1 MPHLLKV
8 MSYTFA
14 LIASTLPFY
23 AQAET
28 DSTSGH
34 SLTLAIGEEPSEGF
48 DPLLGWSHGSTLL
61 LHSALLKQNA
71 DMDWENFLT

>member
-1 MPHLLKV
+1 

-14 LIASTLPFY
+14 LIANTLPFY

-48 DPLLGWSHGSTLL
+48 DPLLGWSHGNTLL
-61 LHSALLKQNA
+61 LHSAVKTKCRYGLG
-71 DMDWENFLT
+71 EFSY